1 MFFLVLQVMNQHY
14 VKKTMFMGTIRS
26 LAVPREGE
34 VDVELSNGKVYR
46 IKAYQVSLG
55 LMRVPSNTYFLVRK
69 IFLAVFAALIV
80 IFIIAQ
86 YTLGPSAAQY
96 ILYTYMVTIASFIV
110 ASMVSLRRSR
120 PVDVV
125 VIYGFDGI
133 RYIFRIEEGRLDE
146 IREAVEKA
154 TKTVRRSMSKR

>member
-1 MFFLVLQVMNQHY
+1 MSQQY
-14 VKKTMFMGTIRS
+14 VKKTRFAGTIRS
-26 LAVPREGE
+26 LAVPCEGI

-55 LMRVPSNTYFLVRK
+55 LMRIPSNTYFLVRK
-69 IFLAVFAALIV
+69 ISLAVFAALIV

-86 YTLGPSAAQY
+86 YTLGPSVAQC
-96 ILYTYMVTIASFIV
+96 ILYTYMVTIAFFIV

-133 RYIFRIEEGRLDE
+133 RYVFRIEEGRLDE
-146 IREAVEKA
+146 IREAVERA
-154 TKTVRRSMSKR
+154 ARTMQLSMSKQ

>member
-1 MFFLVLQVMNQHY
+1 MSQQY
-14 VKKTMFMGTIRS
+14 VKKTRFAGTIRS
-26 LAVPREGE
+26 LAVPREGI

-69 IFLAVFAALIV
+69 ISLAVFAALIV

-86 YTLGPSAAQY
+86 YILGPSVAQC
-96 ILYTYMVTIASFIV
+96 ILYIYMVTIAFFIV
-110 ASMVSLRRSR
+110 ASMISLRRSR

-125 VIYGFDGI
+125 LVYGFDGV
-133 RYIFRIEEGRLDE
+133 RYVFRIEEGRLDE
-146 IREAVEKA
+146 IREAVERAAKI
-154 TKTVRRSMSKR
+154 VQLSRNKR

>member
-1 MFFLVLQVMNQHY
+1 MSQQY
-14 VKKTMFMGTIRS
+14 VKKTRFAGTIRS
-26 LAVPREGE
+26 LVVPHEGI

-69 IFLAVFAALIV
+69 ISLAVFAALIV

-86 YTLGPSAAQY
+86 YTLGPSVAQC
-96 ILYTYMVTIASFIV
+96 ILYTYMVTIAFFIV

-133 RYIFRIEEGRLDE
+133 RYVFRIEGGRLDE
-146 IREAVEKA
+146 IREAVERA
-154 TKTVRRSMSKR
+154 ARTMQLSMSKQ